1 MGFFKAPPERIIK
14 LPMWIVLFK
23 RKGRNMILTK
33 RCESRKEANAEKKII
48 EESDNLEFIEIKQQK
63 VVKPKKKK

>member
-1 MGFFKAPPERIIK
+1 MGFYKPQEERIIK
-14 LPMWIVLFK
+14 LPMWVVSFK

-48 EESDNLEFIEIKQQK
+48 EETDNLEFIEIKQQK
-63 VVKPKKKK
+63 VAKPKKKK

>member
-33 RCESRKEANAEKKII
+33 KCGSRKEANAEKKTI

-63 VVKPKKKK
+63 VAKPKKKK